1 MISKDEIKHI
11 AKLARLELSEKELQ
25 KMEKELS
32 LILDYME
39 KLKKVN
45 ISKVDLKKSFLY
57 KSKGITRKDKEI
69 PTSLED
75 RSKIIDLAPEKK
87 DNYLKTKKIL

>member
-1 MISKDEIKHI
+1 MISKDEVKHI
-11 AKLARLELSEKELQ
+11 AKLARLELSGKELQ

-39 KLKKVN
+39 KLKKVD
-45 ISKVDLKKSFLY
+45 ISKVDLKESLY
-57 KSKGITRKDKEI
+57 KSRGVTREDKEI

-75 RSKIIDLAPEKK
+75 RLRIMDLAPEKK